1 MYTKTGIHVYQSGL
15 ENTSLFLA
23 AVMVSA
29 VQIQEVCFQL
39 RDRFKGVP
47 QCMYR
52 APIFMGIL

>member
-23 AVMVSA
+23 AVI